1 MQKIQQS
8 QNIQNHPQNPQKNL
22 TSNSYSLKMY
32 FSALKALLKS
42 DFCRWYFWRIQD
54 FMDDLVSTEEK

>member
-8 QNIQNHPQNPQKNL
+8 QNIQNHPQTTKKL
-22 TSNSYSLKMY
+22 SYSLKMC